1 MIGGNQG
8 ATYYCSIWS
17 KMLAADAFSAV
28 HEAIQGSE
36 SKGGKV
42 YELPEVKHV
51 ANKFR
56 ATFLAAGSSR
66 PMAELFRQ
74 FRGRDPS
81 HEALLFSLGLKRK
94 SSPKM
99 RSHS

>member
-8 ATYYCSIWS
+8 ATYFCSIWS

-28 HEAIQGSE
+28 NEAIQGSD
-36 SKGGKV
+36 SKGKV

-56 ATFLAAGSSR
+56 TTFLAAGSSR